1 MTLTICL
8 VVGALAL
15 LVGVPIAIHKHQ
27 HTDKEKPPS
36 GGGPSVKWEDPET

>member
-8 VVGALAL
+8 ISGALVL
-15 LVGVPIAIHKHQ
+15 LVVVPIMIHQ
-27 HTDKEKPPS
+27 HQNKEKPPS